1 MLIDLAFPMRYSL
14 LQSLLTESFGNLMY
28 YLHNIL
34 LDLCF
39 DFGIPIDDTNY
50 MLMRNE

>member
-1 MLIDLAFPMRYSL
+1 MLIDLAFLMRYSL
-14 LQSLLTESFGNLMY
+14 LQSLLTESLGNVMY

-39 DFGIPIDDTNY
+39 VIGIPIDDTNY
-50 MLMRNE
+50 MLMQNE

>member
-34 LDLCF
+34 LDF
-39 DFGIPIDDTNY
+39 PIDDTNH
-50 MLMRNE
+50 MLMQNEL